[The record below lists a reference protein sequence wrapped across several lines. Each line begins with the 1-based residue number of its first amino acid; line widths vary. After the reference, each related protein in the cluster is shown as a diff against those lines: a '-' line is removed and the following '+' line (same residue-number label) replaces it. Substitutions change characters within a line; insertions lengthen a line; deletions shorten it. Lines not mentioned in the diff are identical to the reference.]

1 MIVTVVTDDRGS
13 FVEGVYQGTPDEVMA
28 KHFPQATRD
37 TRLPG
42 VYWEYTMNEG
52 IPQYHGEAW
61 HTFCHEVQD

>member
-1 MIVTVVTDDRGS
+1 
-13 FVEGVYQGTPDEVMA
+13 MA
-28 KHFPQATRD
+28 KHFPQTTRD